1 MAKEWF
7 ELWFDSPYYHILYRK
22 HDDQDAQAA
31 IDNLLGVVDL
41 PAGARVL
48 DLACGKG
55 RHARYLADKGFD
67 VTGLDISDASISYA
81 RRFEQERLAFYQ
93 HDMRR
98 PFRMRY
104 FDAVFN
110 FFTSFGYFDS
120 DRDHLTALVNIS
132 KGLRPGGRLLLDF
145 FNSRYVAAH
154 LIPEEEQTI
163 DGIRFTLRRK
173 LENGYVVKSV
183 DFDHAGRHHHFTE
196 RVRLLDLADF
206 SDMFKKAGLRITNT
220 FGDYDLQPL
229 SPDGSRRLILIAETA
244 QTNV

>member
-22 HDDQDAQAA
+22 HDEQEAQSA
-31 IDNLLGVVDL
+31 IDNLLGVMDL
-41 PAGARVL
+41 RPGARVL

-55 RHARYLADKGFD
+55 RHARYLADKGFS

-81 RRFEQERLAFYQ
+81 RQFEHEGLEFYQ
-93 HDMRR
+93 HDMRL

-110 FFTSFGYFDS
+110 FFTSFGYFDT
-120 DRDHLTALVNIS
+120 DKDHLAALANIS

-154 LIPEEEQTI
+154 LTPEEEQTI
-163 DGIRFTLRRK
+163 DGIRFILRRK
-173 LENGYVVKSV
+173 LDNGYVVKSV
-183 DFDHAGRHHHFTE
+183 EFDHAGRHHHFTE
-196 RVRLLDLADF
+196 RVRLLDLPDF
-206 SDMFKKAGLRITNT
+206 NAMFQKAGLRISAT
-220 FGDYDLQPL
+220 FGDYDLQAF
-229 SPDGSRRLILIAETA
+229 SPNASRRLILVAETT
-244 QTNV
+244 QPIM